1 MQAQLRDPD
10 WKHDVWVRLTTVR
23 QSTII
28 MGHRINDDH
37 EASCPMLHRT
47 MKKEQFSFNTLHSRV
62 STTNRKWL
70 RLEAMY
76 VHD

>member
-37 EASCPMLHRT
+37 EASCPMPNRT
-47 MKKEQFSFNTLHSRV
+47 MKTRKIQFQYLAFTCLDDEPKVVAS
-62 STTNRKWL
+62 
-70 RLEAMY
+70 
-76 VHD
+76 

>member
-37 EASCPMLHRT
+37 EASCPMLNRT
-47 MKKEQFSFNTLHSRV
+47 MKRTIQFQYLAFTCLDDEPKVVAS
-62 STTNRKWL
+62 
-70 RLEAMY
+70 
-76 VHD
+76 